1 MALDFVQNPP
11 LKVTLA
17 TSSSRLITS
26 PVIFNRTI
34 GEIYGM
40 LSGKDPARRN
50 DARHIYEAL
59 ECRLPSRLTVPSARD
74 SGAPVARGARNPVV
88 WLWGAAVAC
97 SPSPILSRLCSR
109 GRSR

>member
-74 SGAPVARGARNPVV
+74 SGAPVARGAQPRGMALGRGGGVFSFAHPVP
-88 WLWGAAVAC
+88 L
-97 SPSPILSRLCSR
+97 
-109 GRSR
+109 